1 MSKQQGF
8 SLIEIMVVVVI
19 MGILAALIVPNIMNR
34 PDQARSVKA
43 KQDLLA
49 LENALELY
57 RLDNGFYPSNEQGL
71 DALVKQPS
79 SDPMPSNWRSYLKSL
94 PKDPWG
100 HSYHYENPGQ
110 HGEIDIFSDGSS
122 GKDHKIIGNW
132 PEQETTNPA
141 S

>member
-43 KQDLLA
+43 KQDILA
-49 LENALELY
+49 IENALELY
-57 RLDNGFYPSNEQGL
+57 RLDNGFYPSDEQGL
-71 DALVKQPS
+71 EALVTQPDI
-79 SDPMPSNWRSYLKSL
+79 DPIPLNWRSYLKSL

-100 HSYHYENPGQ
+100 HPYHYQNPGEY
-110 HGEIDIFSDGSS
+110 GEIDIFSEGAP
-122 GKDHKIIGNW
+122 GKNKITIGNW
-132 PEQETTNPA
+132 
-141 S
+141 SD

>member
-1 MSKQQGF
+1 MSRQQGF

-34 PDQARSVKA
+34 PDQARTVKA
-43 KQDLLA
+43 KQDILA

-79 SDPMPSNWRSYLKSL
+79 SDPMPSNWRNYLKSL

-100 HSYHYENPGQ
+100 HNYHYENPGQ
-110 HGEIDIFSDGSS
+110 HGEIDIFSEGTS
-122 GKDHKIIGNW
+122 GKDHKVIGNW
-132 PEQETTNPA
+132 PEQEN
-141 S
+141 SNSSL

>member
-34 PDQARSVKA
+34 PDQARTVKA
-43 KQDLLA
+43 KQDILA
-49 LENALELY
+49 IENALELY

-71 DALVKQPS
+71 NALVKKPD
-79 SDPMPSNWRSYLKSL
+79 SDPMPANWKNYLKTL

-100 HSYHYENPGQ
+100 HAYHYENPGQ
-110 HGEIDIFSDGSS
+110 HNEIDIFSEGTS
-122 GKDHKIIGNW
+122 GKERQVIGNW
-132 PEQETTNPA
+132 SEQTNPA
-141 S
+141 